1 MTDHNSLNSVENYD
15 PYAPAAIYG
24 DVEDRT
30 DAQSEISQGSAA
42 TTARSLRITRTETKK
57 SLVDLGLG
65 KNIPMPDVTGPPVE
79 APIFP
84 EEYTLETSTGL
95 VPVQTLQ
102 SLGRVKTLASE
113 AIGSI
118 PEEEKPQDLD
128 PDIEFVTFLIEDPEN
143 PHNWSMAVKWIYT
156 FLLSMLVICAAYG
169 SSCLSGG
176 LGTIN
181 DKFHVSSEVSTL
193 SVSLMVL
200 GFAVGPLLWAPLSE
214 EIGRQPVYFI
224 SFGLYTIFNI
234 PVALAKNIGT
244 VLVCRF
250 LCGVFA
256 ASALSNVGA
265 SLVDMHNDTRGLAIA
280 FFSFCPYS
288 GPVFGGVVNGF
299 ISVGTGRFDLMVWVN
314 MAFAGVMW
322 IIVSL
327 IPETYAPV
335 ILKRRAKK
343 MRKETGN
350 KKIMTEQE
358 ATPMTFSELLNNN
371 LYRPLKFV
379 IQEPVLVLVCGFV
392 CLIYSLLY
400 AFFFAYPVIFNELYG
415 YKDNLIGLMFIPILI
430 GAAFAL
436 FTTPILEKQYALI
449 CKRRRPTPEDRLL
462 GAMIG
467 SPFPCIALFILGAT
481 SYKHIIWVGPASSGI
496 AFGYG
501 MVLIYYSLN
510 NYIIDTYAK
519 YAASALATKVFLRSA
534 GGAAFPLFVTQMYH
548 RLGLQWAS
556 WLLAFISLAMV
567 AIPFTFYKFGAGLRA
582 KMCREDYTAYH
593 FEDEDSKDEISSLS

>member
-1 MTDHNSLNSVENYD
+1 MSEDDDRSLSSVDGYD
-15 PYAPAAIYG
+15 PAAPKEYFNDADINA
-24 DVEDRT
+24 
-30 DAQSEISQGSAA
+30 DAQSSISQGSQL
-42 TTARSLRITRTETKK
+42 TASRSLRITRTETKK
-57 SLVDLGLG
+57 SLNELGLSRS
-65 KNIPMPDVTGPPVE
+65 IPVPDLVNPPVE
-79 APIFP
+79 NQIFP
-84 EEYTLETSTGL
+84 EEYTLETTTGL

-102 SLGRVKTLASE
+102 SIGRINSRYDRKQSE
-113 AIGSI
+113 IS
-118 PEEEKPQDLD
+118 EEKSLD
-128 PDIEFVTFLIEDPEN
+128 PEIELVTFVINDPEN
-143 PHNWSMAVKWIYT
+143 PHNWSPVARWAYT

-176 LGTIN
+176 LFTIN
-181 DKFHVSSEVSTL
+181 EKFNVSDEVSIL
-193 SVSLMVL
+193 SVSLMVI
-200 GFAVGPLLWAPLSE
+200 GFAIGPLVWAPLSE
-214 EIGRQPVYFI
+214 QIGRRPVYFI

-234 PVALAKNIGT
+234 PVALAPNIGT

-250 LCGVFA
+250 LCGVFS

-265 SLVDMHNDTRGLAIA
+265 SLVDLHKDTRGLAIA

-299 ISVGTGRFDLMVWVN
+299 ISVSTGRFDLIIWVN

-322 IIVSL
+322 IVISM

-335 ILKRRAKK
+335 ILKKRAKR

-350 KKIMTEQE
+350 EKIMTEQE
-358 ATPMTFSELLNNN
+358 ASPMTFSELLNTC

-379 IQEPVLVLVCGFV
+379 IQEPVLVLICVFV
-392 CLIYSLLY
+392 CLIYSMLY

-415 YKDNLIGLMFIPILI
+415 YKDNIIGLMFIPILM
-430 GAAFAL
+430 GAALAL
-436 FTTPILEKQYALI
+436 FTTPLLEKQYSTT
-449 CKRRRPTPEDRLL
+449 CKKRRPVPEDRLI
-462 GAMIG
+462 GAMLG

-496 AFGYG
+496 LFGYG

-534 GGAAFPLFVTQMYH
+534 GGAAFPLFTTQMYH
-548 RLGLQWAS
+548 KLGLQWAS
-556 WLLAFISLAMV
+556 WLLAFICLAMIL
-567 AIPFTFYKFGAGLRA
+567 IPFTFYKFGAQLRA
-582 KMCREDYTAYH
+582 RFCQEDYTVYST
-593 FEDEDSKDEISSLS
+593 DEE